1 MSNPL
6 AVRTMWLVLG
16 GLMMTISAHA
26 IERPPSV
33 DSLDQETRNILEE
46 KNRIGGFVAT
56 VDAKTRLA
64 VDKFQVISARGEILG
79 QSRLVD
85 PNALSSFVM
94 RATVPVG
101 GVFSAHYYNSTV
113 VFVGTVA
120 KDPDKAA
127 YEDLYV
133 VVYIPPDPVRGPGF
147 VKRVVS
153 AVHTVDATY

>member
-6 AVRTMWLVLG
+6 AVRTMWLGLV

-33 DSLDQETRNILEE
+33 DSLDQETRNILAE

-94 RATVPVG
+94 RNGSCRWRICCLLPQFDSCFCWYG
-101 GVFSAHYYNSTV
+101 
-113 VFVGTVA
+113 
-120 KDPDKAA
+120 
-127 YEDLYV
+127 
-133 VVYIPPDPVRGPGF
+133 R
-147 VKRVVS
+147 
-153 AVHTVDATY
+153 

>member
-6 AVRTMWLVLG
+6 AVRTMWLALV

-26 IERPPSV
+26 AERPSTT
-33 DSLDQETRNILEE
+33 DSLDPETRSILAE

-64 VDKFQVISARGEILG
+64 VGKFLAISPSDEVLG
-79 QSRLVD
+79 QSRLVN
-85 PNALSSFVM
+85 PHALSSYVM

-101 GVFSAHYYNSTV
+101 GVFSAYYHNSTV
-113 VFVGTVA
+113 VFLGTVA

-133 VVYIPPDPVRGPGF
+133 VVYIPYDPVRGPGF